1 MSTQILQIGRHR
13 FVSGLFWQ
21 SLSRRR
27 ELRKEALELA
37 RKLQF
42 DLLLVRIER
51 DHAEAGFANLA
62 DGIQPGMLSL
72 ATMVSSAIVRQ
83 GAMYDGRQQ
92 PAPNWIGAF
101 KVPDGRWAYFAVR
114 DNLFLP
120 NGDWIGTRD
129 EVFERLFADYALGG
143 WNVVIGDEELEPL
156 GFHNFYR
163 RSLDELMP
171 RRNGKPYVYRWW
183 ALGRA
188 RRSLRAPLAAAALAV
203 LVCAGAVGYMKYRE
217 HQQALAFARMAEAQ
231 RKIVTAAQKQ
241 TVAAV
246 HPWASEPLPSALAA
260 RCLERFGEFAPGGW
274 QLSRY
279 ECSNAVASYV
289 WDRRDST
296 IAFLLSQIPHAQ
308 VDGTGDHAAWHVSLA
323 VTPAGDDA
331 LLPES
336 RVRER
341 LFDAFQS
348 LSIKLKLEA
357 APRPEPAQN
366 EHLSSALTQRPPPPT
381 WRVWRL
387 SADLAGLSPASIAP
401 ALDAPGVRLQRLT
414 YQDGKW
420 SIEGVV
426 YAN

>member
-1 MSTQILQIGRHR
+1 MSAQIVQIGRYR

-51 DHAEAGFANLA
+51 DHAEAGFANQS
-62 DGIQPGMLSL
+62 DGVQPGTLSL
-72 ATMVSSAIVRQ
+72 GTMVSSAIVRQ

-129 EVFERLFADYALGG
+129 EVFERLLADYALGG
-143 WNVVIGDEELEPL
+143 WNVVIGDDELEPL

-171 RRNGKPYVYRWW
+171 RRNGKAHVHRWW

-188 RRSLRAPLAAAALAV
+188 RRSLRLPLALAAAAVIFCALA
-203 LVCAGAVGYMKYRE
+203 LGYMKYRQHE
-217 HQQALAFARMAEAQ
+217 QALALARMAAMQ
-231 RKIVTAAQKQ
+231 RKIAATAQ
-241 TVAAV
+241 TQAPVEV
-246 HPWASEPLPSALAA
+246 HPWAPQPAASVLAA
-260 RCLERFGEFAPGGW
+260 RCLERFGMLAPGGW

-279 ECSNAVASYV
+279 ECSSTSASYV
-289 WDRRDST
+289 WDRHDST
-296 IAFLLSQIPHAQ
+296 IAFLLSQVPQAQ
-308 VDGTGDHAAWHVSLA
+308 IDGTGEHAAWHVPLSA
-323 VTPAGDDA
+323 PPAGDDT

-341 LFDAFQS
+341 LFNAFQS
-348 LSIKLKLEA
+348 LALSVKLDP
-357 APRPEPAQN
+357 APRPQPSANGPA
-366 EHLSSALTQRPPPPT
+366 LPSLTQRPAPPT
-381 WRVWRL
+381 WRMWHL
-387 SADLAGLSPASIAP
+387 SANLAGLSPVSVAQ
-401 ALDAPGVRLQRLT
+401 ALDAPGVRLERLS
-414 YQDGKW
+414 YQDGTW

>member
-1 MSTQILQIGRHR
+1 MSAQIVQIGRHR

-42 DLLLVRIER
+42 DLLLVHIER
-51 DHAEAGFANLA
+51 DHAEAGFANLS
-62 DGIQPGMLSL
+62 DGIPPGMLSL
-72 ATMVSSAIVRQ
+72 GTMVSSAIVRQ

-92 PAPNWIGAF
+92 PAPNWMGAF

-120 NGDWIGTRD
+120 NGDWIGTRE
-129 EVFERLFADYALGG
+129 EVFERLLGDYALGG

-163 RSLDELMP
+163 RDLEELMP
-171 RRNGKPYVYRWW
+171 RRNGKPHVHRWW
-183 ALGRA
+183 ALRRA
-188 RRSLRAPLAAAALAV
+188 RRSLRLPLALAAVAMIFCASAL
-203 LVCAGAVGYMKYRE
+203 GYVKYRQ
-217 HQQALAFARMAEAQ
+217 HQQAIAFARMVEMQ
-231 RKIVTAAQKQ
+231 RKIAATAGKQ
-241 TVAAV
+241 APAEV
-246 HPWASEPLPSALAA
+246 HPWAHEPSPSALAA
-260 RCLERFGEFAPGGW
+260 RCLEHFGQLAPGGW

-279 ECSNAVASYV
+279 ECSGTSASYV
-289 WDRRDST
+289 WDRHDST
-296 IAFLLSQIPHAQ
+296 IAFLLNEVPHAQ
-308 VDGTGDHAAWHVSLA
+308 IDGTGEHAAWHVPLSA
-323 VTPAGDDA
+323 PPAGDDA

-341 LFDAFQS
+341 LFQAFQS
-348 LSIKLKLEA
+348 LSISLKLNA

-366 EHLSSALTQRPPPPT
+366 THSTVSLTQRPPPPT
-381 WRVWRL
+381 WREWRL
-387 SADLAGLSPASIAP
+387 SADLAGLSPLSVAQ
-401 ALDAPGVRLQRLT
+401 ALDAPGVRLQHLT
-414 YQDGKW
+414 YQDGTW